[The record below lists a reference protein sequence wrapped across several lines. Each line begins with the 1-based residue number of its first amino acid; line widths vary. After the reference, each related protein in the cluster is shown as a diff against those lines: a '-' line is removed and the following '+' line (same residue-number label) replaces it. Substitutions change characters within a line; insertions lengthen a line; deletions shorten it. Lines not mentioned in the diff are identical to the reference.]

1 MIKKASAFAENFYY
15 KFGIPYTCSYCGDLA
30 ETMDH
35 CIPWSVAKRN
45 DNQRRN
51 LIGFCC
57 PACQDCQNILGN
69 RVFSTFQDRVLF
81 VKGKLRNRYGKGHPV
96 WDEEELSEL
105 SGNLRKYVEGEN
117 YKFNLSRSRILWTNT
132 NEFRKLISEVE
143 EDLRWDPKIPSE
155 LKKFFI
161 DDV

>member
-1 MIKKASAFAENFYY
+1 M
-15 KFGIPYTCSYCGDLA
+15 
-30 ETMDH
+30 
-35 CIPWSVAKRN
+35 
-45 DNQRRN
+45 
-51 LIGFCC
+51 
-57 PACQDCQNILGN
+57 
-69 RVFSTFQDRVLF
+69 LF
-81 VKGKLRNRYGKGHPV
+81 VKGKLKNRYGKGHPV